1 MSDYNPFSLAGKTI
15 LVTGASSGIGQATA
29 VECSR
34 LGAKLVVTGRNEER
48 LVETLSRL
56 DGDGHVSIAAEL
68 TDAEALKRLVD
79 NCPSL
84 DGLVLCAGR
93 GMTLPFLFSSIDK
106 FKTLFDVNFNST
118 VECFRML
125 AKAKKLG
132 RGSSVVIIDSIG
144 GTPNGRFS
152 PGNCIYG
159 ASKAALWSIMKFA
172 ALELAPKGIRVN
184 TVNPAMVETPLIKSV
199 NITDEQKDLDRKR
212 YPLGRY
218 GRPEEVAYGII
229 YLLSD
234 AAAWVTGQ
242 SLILDGGVTI

>member
-29 VECSR
+29 IECSKM
-34 LGAKLVVTGRNEER
+34 GAKLVVTGRNAER
-48 LVETLSRL
+48 LQQTFSQLE
-56 DGDGHVSIAAEL
+56 GEGHAQVVAEL
-68 TDAEALKRLVD
+68 TNGEDVKRLSVE
-79 NCPSL
+79 CPTL

-93 GMTLPFLFSSIDK
+93 GMTLPFLFSSQDK
-106 FKTLFDVNFNST
+106 FKPVFDINFHST
-118 VECFRML
+118 VECFRLL
-125 AKAKKLG
+125 AKAKKLA
-132 RGSSVVIIDSIG
+132 RGSSVVIVDSTG

-184 TVNPAMVETPLIKSV
+184 SVNPAMVETPLIKSV

-218 GRPEEVAYGII
+218 GRPEEIAHGII

-234 AAAWVTGQ
+234 AASWVTGQ
-242 SLILDGGVTI
+242 SLIIDGGVTI

>member
-56 DGDGHVSIAAEL
+56 NGDGHVSIAAEL

-106 FKTLFDVNFNST
+106 FKTVFDVNFNST

-125 AKAKKLG
+125 AKTKKLSK
-132 RGSSVVIIDSIG
+132 GSSVVIIDSTG

-159 ASKAALWSIMKFA
+159 ASKAALWSIMNFA
-172 ALELAPKGIRVN
+172 AL
-184 TVNPAMVETPLIKSV
+184 
-199 NITDEQKDLDRKR
+199 
-212 YPLGRY
+212 
-218 GRPEEVAYGII
+218 
-229 YLLSD
+229 
-234 AAAWVTGQ
+234 
-242 SLILDGGVTI
+242 

>member
-48 LVETLSRL
+48 LVETLCRL

-132 RGSSVVIIDSIG
+132 RGSSVVIIDSTG

>member
-1 MSDYNPFSLAGKTI
+1 
-15 LVTGASSGIGQATA
+15 
-29 VECSR
+29 
-34 LGAKLVVTGRNEER
+34 
-48 LVETLSRL
+48 
-56 DGDGHVSIAAEL
+56 
-68 TDAEALKRLVD
+68 
-79 NCPSL
+79 
-84 DGLVLCAGR
+84 
-93 GMTLPFLFSSIDK
+93 
-106 FKTLFDVNFNST
+106 
-118 VECFRML
+118 ML

-132 RGSSVVIIDSIG
+132 RGSSVVIIDSTG

>member
-1 MSDYNPFSLAGKTI
+1 MSDYNPFSLVGKTI

-106 FKTLFDVNFNST
+106 FKTVFDVNSNST

-132 RGSSVVIIDSIG
+132 RGSSVVIIDSTG

>member
-1 MSDYNPFSLAGKTI
+1 MSDYNPFSLVGKTI

-106 FKTLFDVNFNST
+106 FKTVFDVNFNST

-132 RGSSVVIIDSIG
+132 RGSSVVIIDSTG

>member
-48 LVETLSRL
+48 LVETLCRL